1 MKPCQDSRKTTRRR
15 PKTRK
20 EAICRHHRP
29 LALVTPA
36 YRDILPY
43 CTHHHRN
50 TILEA
55 EEDGNDCEPII
66 CVVHLP
72 SSADTA
78 SLEPGRCPGPAQ
90 AAPEP
95 LARITR
101 EFSPITRGF
110 KPSFSEVPSRKRR
123 SSKTSHFSAM
133 PEEALSAFSQG

>member
-1 MKPCQDSRKTTRRR
+1 MRRR
-15 PKTRK
+15 LETAGSTELQEGLLGRWV
-20 EAICRHHRP
+20 ESA
-29 LALVTPA
+29 
-36 YRDILPY
+36 RDKVHVVAKAGPH
-43 CTHHHRN
+43 HHHRN

-95 LARITR
+95 LARLAKNAAPD
-101 EFSPITRGF
+101 ESL
-110 KPSFSEVPSRKRR
+110 R
-123 SSKTSHFSAM
+123 SKLLHQIS
-133 PEEALSAFSQG
+133 